1 MNNKQNTKQTIDRV
15 YDLEERLLNFANNII
30 KLIESLPN
38 TRSGN
43 HIGNQLLKS
52 GTAPYAHH
60 GEAQAAESNSDFIH
74 KMSIGLKELRESYRW
89 LKLIDKSL
97 MLKGKNELV
106 YNMINETEELIKI
119 FFTSIQTAKSN
130 ITKK

>member
-1 MNNKQNTKQTIDRV
+1 M
-15 YDLEERLLNFANNII
+15 LNYANNII
-30 KLIESLPN
+30 KLVEALPH

-60 GEAQAAESNSDFIH
+60 GEAQAAESNSDFVH

-89 LKLIDKSL
+89 LRLVDKSL
-97 MLKGKNELV
+97 MLKNKNDLV
-106 YNMINETEELIKI
+106 LEMINETEELTKI

-130 ITKK
+130 ILKKKSI

>member
-1 MNNKQNTKQTIDRV
+1 MKKRV
-15 YDLEERLLNFANNII
+15 YDLEERLLNYANNII
-30 KLIESLPN
+30 KLVEALPH

-60 GEAQAAESNSDFIH
+60 GEAQAAESNSDFVH

-89 LKLIDKSL
+89 FRLVDKSL
-97 MLKGKNELV
+97 MLKNKNDLLLE
-106 YNMINETEELIKI
+106 MINETEELIKI
-119 FFTSIQTAKSN
+119 FFTSIQTAKSK

>member
-1 MNNKQNTKQTIDRV
+1 MKKKGNQKKERIF
-15 YDLEERLLNFANNII
+15 DLEERLLEYANNII
-30 KLIESLPN
+30 KLVEALPN

-60 GEAQAAESNSDFIH
+60 GEAQAAESNNDFVH
-74 KMSIGLKELRESYRW
+74 KMSIGLKELRESSRW
-89 LKLIDKSL
+89 LKLVEKSQ
-97 MLKGKNELV
+97 MLKNKIEWIKE
-106 YNMINETEELIKI
+106 MIAETEELIKI
-119 FFTSIQTAKSN
+119 FFKSIQTAKSN